1 VNEHQIKKYNVGRA
15 VCISYVK
22 KDTHHTY
29 ALVRLWFLL
38 FLFFFGCV
46 VAVYMNS
53 FVRSHMKQ
61 WWNIYIIDYGM

>member
-1 VNEHQIKKYNVGRA
+1 MHFVCKKRYS
-15 VCISYVK
+15 SYLCLGAPLVF
-22 KDTHHTY
+22 
-29 ALVRLWFLL
+29 ALFI
-38 FLFFFGCV
+38 FFGCV